1 MGNNPDLARGHIF
14 VEMIRCN
21 DLDLARGRI
30 LLKYATSLEV
40 VRKIN
45 HSALLQIFDFSRGQS
60 LAFQFAIVFILKMDC
75 KTDQFRFFQV
85 PVTPKI

>member
-1 MGNNPDLARGHIF
+1 MGNDPDLA
-14 VEMIRCN
+14 
-21 DLDLARGRI
+21 
-30 LLKYATSLEV
+30 
-40 VRKIN
+40 
-45 HSALLQIFDFSRGQS
+45 RGQS